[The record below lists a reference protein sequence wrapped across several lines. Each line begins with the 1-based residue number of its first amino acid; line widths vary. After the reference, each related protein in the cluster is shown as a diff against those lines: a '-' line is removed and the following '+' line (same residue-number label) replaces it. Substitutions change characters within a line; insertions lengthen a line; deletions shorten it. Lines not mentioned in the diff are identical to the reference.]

1 MIPFENM
8 KKIPFDK
15 WLNSLGLLR
24 RSTLV
29 EYYCE
34 DCENTGY
41 ITCPTCEAGKYL
53 PIGEKCSGGC
63 DDGCIVCP
71 TCQCEPVSKY
81 VFSARSLAHSIEL
94 FEQGVNVPFC
104 DDKSDGL
111 FIPELKAQYFA
122 IREEEELLFEQ
133 RVAFP

>member
-1 MIPFENM
+1 MRGKVDMIPFENM

-34 DCENTGY
+34 YCENTLY
-41 ITCPTCEAGKYL
+41 ITCPTCEDGL
-53 PIGEKCSGGC
+53 TECPMCQGELLS
-63 DDGCIVCP
+63 
-71 TCQCEPVSKY
+71 EEY